1 MPDSIFLNYCYFIRF
16 EVLNCYALD
25 KKVLPIFI
33 GRGAKVKKENLPRLR
48 NSGGIHNTFI
58 LVIDNF
64 FNCLDECF
72 RISFFTLIELLQQ
85 EP

>member
-33 GRGAKVKKENLPRLR
+33 GRGAKVKKENLPDC
-48 NSGGIHNTFI
+48 
-58 LVIDNF
+58 VIQAGYT
-64 FNCLDECF
+64 
-72 RISFFTLIELLQQ
+72 TLLSW
-85 EP
+85 